1 MSDYN
6 QQTPD
11 FGSVDA
17 FGAPSGAKTFFNAD
31 TPVGT
36 SIVGTVE
43 KIETAGVRKFKN
55 GEITNELDYWD
66 SGQPKIQLH
75 IVLDTDLP
83 PEDESDEGKRSI
95 WIKGWGGQRRAYQD
109 AVKRNGGK
117 SPKPGDRFR
126 ATYKGLGEKGKMP
139 QAPKVYEYEIIPASR
154 SSVDA
159 FGAATPTPM
168 QTQVRPSGALPTGNT
183 TLVAQLHAAGQTD
196 EQIANITRLSVGQ
209 VQAIL
214 NANNDEEDDF

>member
-1 MSDYN
+1 M
-6 QQTPD
+6 
-11 FGSVDA
+11 
-17 FGAPSGAKTFFNAD
+17 
-31 TPVGT
+31 
-36 SIVGTVE
+36 
-43 KIETAGVRKFKN
+43 
-55 GEITNELDYWD
+55 
-66 SGQPKIQLH
+66 
-75 IVLDTDLP
+75 
-83 PEDESDEGKRSI
+83 RSI

-168 QTQVRPSGALPTGNT
+168 QTQARPSGALPTGNT

-196 EQIANITRLSVGQ
+196 AQIANITRLSVGQ
-209 VQAIL
+209 VHAIL
-214 NANNDEEDDF
+214 NANNDEDDF